1 MEINTFWVA
10 SVPRTG
16 SMWTTNIIREIFT
29 ENNLNVFPKDQIQS
43 DKEIL
48 DYYTSKAQLD
58 KNPLNKFVLK
68 IHGRLMILPPRS
80 KVVVNIR
87 NPYDVCASYKE
98 FMKCDLDK
106 SLTVASDLL
115 NWLNYYQNLCK
126 NIFLVKYE
134 DIENQKDEL
143 IKKLSEFC
151 DVELSE
157 IQIKNISLKYS
168 KNKVKNLIKIN
179 DEEIEMKINKN
190 EIVDTKKIVKFGNG
204 FYRSF
209 DINTGFQTGHI
220 SLRKSGEWKKVFSTQ
235 EVNVI
240 IEKLDPTAVA
250 LGYSSEKNKN
260 L

>member
-29 ENNLNVFPKDQIQS
+29 ENNLNVFPNDQIQS

-48 DYYTSKAQLD
+48 GYYNSKAQLD
-58 KNPLNKFVLK
+58 KNQSNRFVLK
-68 IHGRLMILPPRS
+68 IHSRLMILPPRS

-98 FMKCDLDK
+98 FMKSDLVK
-106 SLTVASDLL
+106 SLRVASDLL

-151 DVELSE
+151 EVELSE

-179 DEEIEMKINKN
+179 DEEIEIKIKKN
-190 EIVDTKKIVKFGNG
+190 EIVDPKKIVKFKNG

-220 SLRKSGEWKKVFSTQ
+220 SQRKSGEWKKAFSTQ

-240 IEKLDPTAVA
+240 IEKLDPIAVA